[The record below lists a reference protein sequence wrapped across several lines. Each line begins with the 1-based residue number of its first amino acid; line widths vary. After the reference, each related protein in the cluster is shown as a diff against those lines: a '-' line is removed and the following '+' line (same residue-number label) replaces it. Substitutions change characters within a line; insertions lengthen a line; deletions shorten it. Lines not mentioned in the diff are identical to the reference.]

1 MIQALSYPGNCV
13 ADEPSIERM
22 ADRVKCHE
30 KTTSEAT
37 DRRDWNA
44 KADTRSLRHVSALL
58 CLVTMRNPGNSIFRE
73 EQICIW
79 H

>member
-30 KTTSEAT
+30 KTTSEET

-44 KADTRSLRHVSALL
+44 KADVFGGIAAGAGLRGQV
-58 CLVTMRNPGNSIFRE
+58 
-73 EQICIW
+73 
-79 H
+79 